1 MSTRKVFVICGEAS
15 GDLHAANLVRE
26 LRAIDS
32 RITIQGW
39 GGDRLKAEQ
48 VEVLKHIRELSFM
61 GFLEVFLNLFTILNN
76 FKTCKAQIESFAPDV
91 LILVDFPGFN
101 LRMAEWAKQKGIKVV
116 YYISPQLW
124 AWKQNRIKKVKAYVE
139 SILDIHCWMKSFD
152 LMR

>member
-1 MSTRKVFVICGEAS
+1 MICGEAS
-15 GDLHAANLVRE
+15 GDLHASNLVRE
-26 LRAIDS
+26 LRTIDP

-91 LILVDFPGFN
+91 LILVDF
-101 LRMAEWAKQKGIKVV
+101 VV
-116 YYISPQLW
+116 HLLLLLD
-124 AWKQNRIKKVKAYVE
+124 E
-139 SILDIHCWMKSFD
+139 ILFIILLMIMVVGDHDEDDDD
-152 LMR
+152 LLDS